1 MHLEE
6 FCMQLKESNHKE
18 AVGEN
23 WETSKYSHHS
33 STTSWKSSINL
44 LLPSPIPDVDW
55 ALICKSYW
63 KQHLSSVIKC
73 IAVTIIVLTHEGCN
87 TWDPL
92 SSLQNVHLSQMG
104 LAPPNGA
111 ETTCSCRQ
119 RQYVGDNCKKCCPQC
134 FLFVPSN
141 VGFNLARTM
150 LHEDIF
156 LNNAVATGQRK
167 FSNAN
172 WAINLHL
179 WKCGTHC

>member
-6 FCMQLKESNHKE
+6 FCMQLKESNPKENLLPGSGE
-18 AVGEN
+18 AVGDN
-23 WETSKYSHHS
+23 LETSKYSHHS
-33 STTSWKSSINL
+33 PTTSWKSSINL

-73 IAVTIIVLTHEGCN
+73 IAVTIIVLTREGCH

-92 SSLQNVHLSQMG
+92 SSSLQNVHLSQVG

-119 RQYVGDNCKKCCPQC
+119 RQCWWQLQTCCPQC
-134 FLFVPSN
+134 FLFVPAN
-141 VGFNLARTM
+141 AGFNLART
-150 LHEDIF
+150 HASWRYIS
-156 LNNAVATGQRK
+156 R
-167 FSNAN
+167 
-172 WAINLHL
+172 
-179 WKCGTHC
+179 